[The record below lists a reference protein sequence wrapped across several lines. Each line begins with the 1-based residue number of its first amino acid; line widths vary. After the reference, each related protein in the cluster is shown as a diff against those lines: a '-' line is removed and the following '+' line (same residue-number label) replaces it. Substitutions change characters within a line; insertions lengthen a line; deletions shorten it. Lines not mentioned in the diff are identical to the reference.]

1 MAAMTAMTA
10 AQRKKKERQRY
21 KDAGL
26 ITWKV
31 TIDNATRDSLKLLTT
46 AFGTGSQ
53 KKTFLKLIDDAL
65 DRQAITAIADHSGVS
80 TVALPVQSC
89 D

>member
-1 MAAMTAMTA
+1 MAAMTA
-10 AQRKKKERQRY
+10 AQRKKEERQRY

-31 TIDNATRDSLKLLTT
+31 NIDKATRDSLKLLTT
-46 AFGTGSQ
+46 AFGTRSQ

-65 DRQAITAIADHSGVS
+65 DRQAITAIADLTSGVS